1 MTGPPDRLS
10 ACPRAVAEGVLTEP
24 AYFDFISFVQYATI
38 TKTMKEP
45 KMIFNELIDA
55 NGISQTLLG
64 SHALLLATEPLS
76 YPSHLPG

>member
-1 MTGPPDRLS
+1 M
-10 ACPRAVAEGVLTEP
+10 AEGVLTEP

-55 NGISQTLLG
+55 NGM
-64 SHALLLATEPLS
+64 LLLATEPPS
-76 YPSHLPG
+76 YPCHPPG

>member
-1 MTGPPDRLS
+1 M
-10 ACPRAVAEGVLTEP
+10 AEGVLTEP

-55 NGISQTLLG
+55 NGVLADPARLTCPAL
-64 SHALLLATEPLS
+64 SH
-76 YPSHLPG
+76 